1 MVWHK
6 YTEEEK
12 QFFVDFVP
20 GHSHKEI
27 QQAFIRKFGWEISI
41 TQVSSS
47 IKRYNLNTGRTG
59 RFEKGQTSH
68 NKGKKMTPELYAKCK
83 GTMFKKGNVP
93 QNHRPVGSERISKD
107 GYVEIKVAE
116 PNKWMLKHRLVW
128 QQANG
133 EIPKGHIVIF
143 RDNNKRNISLE
154 NLMLISRNEN
164 LIINGHNLSGTID
177 EMKDLAVNFA
187 KLVTTTNHRKRR

>member
-12 QFFVDFVP
+12 RFFVDFVP

-27 QQAFIRKFGWEISI
+27 QQEFIRKFGWEISI
-41 TQVSSS
+41 KQVSSS

-68 NKGKKMTPELYAKCK
+68 NKGKKMTPELYEKCK
-83 GTMFKKGNVP
+83 GTMFKKGNIP
-93 QNHRPVGSERISKD
+93 HNHRPEGSERISKD

-133 EIPKGHIVIF
+133 EIPEGHIVIF
-143 RDNNKRNISLE
+143 RDNNKHNISLE
-154 NLMLISRNEN
+154 NLMLISRSEN
-164 LIINGHNLSGTID
+164 LIINGHNLSGTIN
-177 EMKDLAVNFA
+177 ETKDLAVNFA